1 MELELAAPPRQPR
14 SGHDGDLP
22 RVPQIDMPS
31 VSGGVSTPT
40 SATAAGGEV
49 VSASLEGLVHAL
61 DGLKTSLGYDDFA
74 TVQSLIGDLR
84 AENLELRSYAET
96 AIRVRV
102 CWGGRVWAAGGA
114 WGRPPLGWL
123 RI

>member
-1 MELELAAPPRQPR
+1 M
-14 SGHDGDLP
+14 
-22 RVPQIDMPS
+22 
-31 VSGGVSTPT
+31 
-40 SATAAGGEV
+40 
-49 VSASLEGLVHAL
+49 SASLEGLVHAL

-102 CWGGRVWAAGGA
+102 CWGGRVWAAVRA
-114 WGRPPLGWL
+114 WGRTPLGWL